1 MATHPVTVARFSYP
15 YEAYLFKGLLESRH
29 LNAFIAD
36 EHLITMQWMWET
48 ALGGIK
54 VQVAPE
60 DLELARAVLADYQA
74 DRLEAEDTTTP
85 QEAEPSQPQTTSAL
99 QSRGWRALA
108 VACWAS
114 TGVVFPLPGT
124 RRGRKNGDPEHTE
137 CEKGSRTDDE

>member
-1 MATHPVTVARFSYP
+1 MASHPVTVARFSYP

-29 LNAFIAD
+29 LTAFIAD

-54 VQVAPE
+54 VQVAAE
-60 DLELARAVLADYQA
+60 DLELARAVLADYEA
-74 DRLEAEDTTTP
+74 DRLVAEVDTAPADVPTDEQNSSEARP
-85 QEAEPSQPQTTSAL
+85 G
-99 QSRGWRALA
+99 RGWRALA

-124 RRGRKNGDPEHTE
+124 HRHRE
-137 CEKGSRTDDE
+137 SDD

>member
-1 MATHPVTVARFSYP
+1 MASSHPVTVARFSYP

-29 LNAFIAD
+29 LTAFIAD

-54 VQVAPE
+54 VQVAAE

-74 DRLEAEDTTTP
+74 DRLVAEEDTASP
-85 QEAEPSQPQTTSAL
+85 DAPPDQQQADEARPG
-99 QSRGWRALA
+99 RGWRALA

-114 TGVVFPLPGT
+114 TGVVFPLPGKH
-124 RRGRKNGDPEHTE
+124 RDRD
-137 CEKGSRTDDE
+137 SDD